1 MYTDLTF
8 SMDARS
14 SAPHRVGALLVP
26 QAAQYLARWV
36 DRGDR
41 SYVTLTVKTSIVE
54 DMVDRVCG
62 MHPSARCISRVEVEP
77 TGSEVE
83 NTAS

>member
-26 QAAQYLARWV
+26 QAAQYSARWV

-41 SYVTLTVKTSIVE
+41 SYVTLTVKSTIVE
-54 DMVDRVCG
+54 DMVDRLCG
-62 MHPSARCISRVEVEP
+62 MHPSVRCISRVVIESTEP
-77 TGSEVE
+77 GVE